1 MKQAIN
7 TKTNGTNQNAPFKV
21 ILKPC
26 LFKEAKGKV
35 IMPPTEWYTMDPEKY
50 ANTYMEHGSS
60 FHVAPPY
67 YRRNDWGVSPLA
79 A

>member
-1 MKQAIN
+1 
-7 TKTNGTNQNAPFKV
+7 
-21 ILKPC
+21 
-26 LFKEAKGKV
+26 
-35 IMPPTEWYTMDPEKY
+35 MPPKEWYTMDSEKY